1 MYSSYFI
8 GVSLKFI
15 QIAFLLISVA
25 PMFNGILHHRK
36 NVKLKTNKKWNMKK
50 KIKLDFYVKAQLN
63 FGGWKIVE
71 KSCNRYEL
79 M

>member
-36 NVKLKTNKKWNMKK
+36 KQITMEDLKILELELVINM
-50 KIKLDFYVKAQLN
+50 A
-63 FGGWKIVE
+63 
-71 KSCNRYEL
+71 
-79 M
+79 